1 MRYQHDCDNCKPL
14 GEHGD
19 ADLYFCDQGGAGIT
33 VIARY
38 SSDGADYT
46 SGLCAA
52 PFVPDLGEAK
62 KRAVA
67 LGLLT
72 PNVEFSGTPAA
83 LSPEAPLERR
93 VGGALFGKAS
103 AQSFQL

>member
-19 ADLYFCDQGGAGIT
+19 ADLYFCDQGGAGMT

-62 KRAVA
+62 KRAIA
-67 LGLLT
+67 SGLLM
-72 PNVEFSGTPAA
+72 PNVELNG
-83 LSPEAPLERR
+83 ERSE
-93 VGGALFGKAS
+93 S
-103 AQSFQL
+103 ARTQG

>member
-1 MRYQHDCDNCKPL
+1 MGSAAPSHQHRLLKGTEMRYQHDCDNCKPL

-52 PFVPDLGEAK
+52 PFVPDLSEAK
-62 KRAVA
+62 NRAIA
-67 LGLLT
+67 SGLLT
-72 PNVEFSGTPAA
+72 PKQEGP
-83 LSPEAPLERR
+83 R
-93 VGGALFGKAS
+93 VAR
-103 AQSFQL
+103 